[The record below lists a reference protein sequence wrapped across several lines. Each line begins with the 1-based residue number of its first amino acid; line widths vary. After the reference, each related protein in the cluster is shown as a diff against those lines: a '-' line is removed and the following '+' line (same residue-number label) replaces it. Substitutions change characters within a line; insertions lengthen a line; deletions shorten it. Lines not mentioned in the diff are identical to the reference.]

1 MSTAYVQSKL
11 KQISEIP
18 RINTYGNCDPANNIE
33 RISLISDIEKTYWR
47 GLITF
52 RQLDMLIG
60 WLDTG
65 EIRNKLELSACLEA
79 IATISGYTDDSL
91 AEQYA
96 GEQWTKKRILT
107 ELQVLSDD
115 FTTILD
121 YIATEE
127 NTNSV

>member
-18 RINTYGNCDPANNIE
+18 RILASVDPAE
-33 RISLISDIEKTYWR
+33 ALLDRISLISDIEKTYRR

-52 RQLDMLIG
+52 RQLDMLIN

-65 EIRNKLELSACLEA
+65 EIWNKPELSACLEA
-79 IATISGYTDDSL
+79 IASISKYTDDSL

-96 GEQWTKKRILT
+96 GEQWTKERILT